1 MPNPASARSPTQSPA
16 RAALMAWTVAA
27 PTPFAPVPA
36 PVVADAAVGASAS
49 SGAKRLSKSLP
60 VSATNFLEQK
70 RTSAALRKSAIIEF
84 ESDRSH
90 HSRRSSVA
98 VSAHSGRPDLS
109 DSDDDSDNDEIQ
121 FSLSNAS
128 EKPSSKRA
136 SKTKFDDYL
145 TDYDMKNP
153 KRSSKRYSTVPAPPD
168 THFLISSGGFHE
180 QISRDVE
187 KQKLESGTKRRRR
200 FLLAAI
206 LVLILGVVAV
216 VVWAVKKRAA
226 DFSGIPGTNS
236 NLAAATI
243 STFDESSS
251 PTTAP
256 AAASSVAIIV
266 EAVTGTSIITSSS
279 SPTTLASSA
288 SSTLD
293 QIALTT
299 TFQQI
304 VTTTSFQEIVH
315 TSLETFATSTTTTT
329 TTTTSTTAAEVVP
342 TTSTTTTTTSTTT
355 TTTIVPETT
364 AAAVVASG
372 SSTYSIKF
380 TYFGNGES
388 TSAST
393 FMCGNNGYASEM
405 PAASDIIAISQTL
418 GLQLFSS
425 YMTASQIADFENV
438 AAPMC
443 LSQVVITVN
452 GVSST
457 KTVYDVCDDT
467 NGCAKNDIDF
477 WDPANARGYCGGLDA
492 CTQSVELAG
501 IWHG

>member
-145 TDYDMKNP
+145 TDYDMQKNP

-279 SPTTLASSA
+279 SPTTNIRNFHHYHNHYHDKHNSGG
-288 SSTLD
+288 
-293 QIALTT
+293 I
-299 TFQQI
+299 
-304 VTTTSFQEIVH
+304 
-315 TSLETFATSTTTTT
+315 
-329 TTTTSTTAAEVVP
+329 
-342 TTSTTTTTTSTTT
+342 
-355 TTTIVPETT
+355 PETT